1 MSYQQWKELRESGAL
16 GDLTGYQIENVATMA
31 VGDASASV
39 MPLTVTAN
47 YFDVLAPPMAIGRG
61 FTAAEAAMERD
72 PRVAVVSDGFWTR
85 RLGRA
90 PDVLRRSILVN
101 GERYAIV
108 GVLQPGFRSPPGFG
122 LVPELY
128 LPLNRSLMPSVD
140 DPYSAA
146 AQLIGRLRDGQSF
159 EEGRAALGAVIARAA
174 RPGDTPP
181 SLGRFSPYGGGAQE
195 LPAAALFFTVLL
207 VVTGLVLAIACANVA
222 GLLLARGTVRRR
234 ELAVRAALGAGRRR
248 IVQQLLADG
257 FWLASSAPAP
267 VPR

>member
-1 MSYQQWKELRESGAL
+1 
-16 GDLTGYQIENVATMA
+16 
-31 VGDASASV
+31 
-39 MPLTVTAN
+39 
-47 YFDVLAPPMAIGRG
+47 
-61 FTAAEAAMERD
+61 MERD

-85 RLGRA
+85 RLGRT

-108 GVLQPGFRSPPGFG
+108 GVLQPGFRSAPGFG

-146 AQLIGRLRDGQSF
+146 AQLIGRLRDDQSF
-159 EEGRAALGAVIARAA
+159 EEGRAALGAVVARAA
-174 RPGDTPP
+174 RPGDTPTLARTFQP
-181 SLGRFSPYGGGAQE
+181 LRRRREE

-257 FWLASSAPAP
+257 FWLALFGVGAGIALTAVAIRALGKRFSPPLPLP
-267 VPR
+267 VL